1 MRITAIKLARVIA
14 LFDPDELAPDGRVSL
29 TRVTAEIAKKFQFQ
43 KFPTP
48 GEQPDDKKGV
58 AFLDGTWNDT
68 PVMKLTI
75 YNDGIIV
82 DTRSSTTRSLEILK
96 ESLHWARL
104 ELGMRFE
111 EEMLRRTRYLSSFS
125 FFSEAPILTHSQ
137 AMNNAAMAMAELTKS
152 ITGQTRK
159 YEGSRI
165 DLDFDHSANRDTVA
179 PFTIQ
184 RLGVES
190 FESNRYYTQAPLPTE
205 AHIALVEQFEAD
217 VLAT

>member
-48 GEQPDDKKGV
+48 GEQPDNKKGV

-82 DTRSSTTRSLEILK
+82 NTRRFDYAISRNPEGISS
-96 ESLHWARL
+96 
-104 ELGMRFE
+104 LGK
-111 EEMLRRTRYLSSFS
+111 
-125 FFSEAPILTHSQ
+125 AGIG
-137 AMNNAAMAMAELTKS
+137 NAL
-152 ITGQTRK
+152 
-159 YEGSRI
+159 
-165 DLDFDHSANRDTVA
+165 
-179 PFTIQ
+179 
-184 RLGVES
+184 
-190 FESNRYYTQAPLPTE
+190 
-205 AHIALVEQFEAD
+205 
-217 VLAT
+217 

>member
-1 MRITAIKLARVIA
+1 
-14 LFDPDELAPDGRVSL
+14 
-29 TRVTAEIAKKFQFQ
+29 
-43 KFPTP
+43 
-48 GEQPDDKKGV
+48 
-58 AFLDGTWNDT
+58 
-68 PVMKLTI
+68 
-75 YNDGIIV
+75 
-82 DTRSSTTRSLEILK
+82 
-96 ESLHWARL
+96 
-104 ELGMRFE
+104 
-111 EEMLRRTRYLSSFS
+111 
-125 FFSEAPILTHSQ
+125 
-137 AMNNAAMAMAELTKS
+137 MNNAAMAMAELTKS